1 MMKEPGMRNVKL
13 ILVSILSFTCAA
25 ALPLTGFAQTALPLT
40 GFVQTLEHIQ
50 STGTFR
56 IGFVPDEAPFSTA
69 DGTGYSIELCQM
81 VAENLRS
88 RPGMSKLKVETT
100 STSLEAGLGLV
111 EQGGVDILC
120 GAASDTLARRE
131 RVSFSL
137 PIYNG
142 GTGVVV
148 RKDAPADLLRV
159 LEGKVAHEG
168 PVWRST
174 INRGLAEHT
183 YAVHAGTVTEAWVR
197 EQIATLGVIATV
209 VPVKEH
215 AEGVDMV
222 AQKKADAYFGDR
234 SIISGVLSTRSD
246 SDEMMLLQRYF
257 TYEPIA
263 LAIARNNDDFRLIVD
278 TVLSELYLSD
288 EFAAMYAKYF
298 GQPGDRTVELFKIY
312 ARH

>member
-1 MMKEPGMRNVKL
+1 MRNVKL
-13 ILVSILSFTCAA
+13 ILGSILSFTCAA
-25 ALPLTGFAQTALPLT
+25 ALPLTGFAQT
-40 GFVQTLEHIQ
+40 LERIQ
-50 STGTFR
+50 STGTFK

-69 DGTGYSIELCQM
+69 PGTGYSVELCQM
-81 VAENLRS
+81 VAEKLRS
-88 RPGMSKLKVETT
+88 MPGMSRVKAETS

-120 GAASDTLARRE
+120 GAASDNLARRE

-168 PVWRST
+168 PIWRST
-174 INRGLAEHT
+174 VNRGLSKHT

-197 EQIATLGVIATV
+197 EQITTLGVIATV
-209 VPVKEH
+209 VPVKDH
-215 AEGVDMV
+215 ADGVDMV
-222 AQKKADAYFGDR
+222 AQKEADAYFGDR
-234 SIISGVLSTRSD
+234 TIISGILSKRAD
-246 SDEMMLLQRYF
+246 SGKMMLLQRNF

-263 LAIARNNDDFRLIVD
+263 LAIARDNDDFRLIVD

-288 EFAAMYAKYF
+288 EFPAMYARYF
-298 GQPGDRTVELFKIY
+298 GQPGEKTVELFKIY
-312 ARH
+312 ARR